1 MKYEFD
7 KAWKSDS
14 ALKALVH
21 SLESAGG
28 VAYLV
33 GGCVRNTILGKPFT
47 DIDIATDLLPEQVVS
62 ISKKEGYKVIQ
73 TGISYGTV
81 TIVNAGRKFEVT
93 TFRSDIKTYG
103 RKASVKF
110 TSEMKLD
117 AMRRD
122 FTMNSIYMTVSGEII
137 DPLGSLDDLLEK
149 KIKFIGNPSER
160 IEEDNLRILRFFRFL
175 AEFNKGRSDID
186 QDTMEA
192 LYKYKKEVKSLSRE
206 RIWMELKRIL
216 SVPEPQHIFSIMIE
230 EGILDEVLPPIEVEG
245 LSKVITAEKKYSVSP
260 SHLVRLFSLNKSIG
274 KKWAHHVSLT
284 SNEAKMLEFIKE
296 SLAHYNDLK
305 TVAYKFGRGVAEGWL
320 LNFHDGSFDVI
331 PSKMSEIINT
341 GCNAFFPISGVD
353 LLEEMEEGPELGRQ
367 MERLEK
373 LWIKSGFK
381 MSKEE
386 LLSKS
391 KS

>member
-1 MKYEFD
+1 MK
-7 KAWKSDS
+7 
-14 ALKALVH
+14 
-21 SLESAGG
+21 
-28 VAYLV
+28 
-33 GGCVRNTILGKPFT
+33 
-47 DIDIATDLLPEQVVS
+47 
-62 ISKKEGYKVIQ
+62 
-73 TGISYGTV
+73 
-81 TIVNAGRKFEVT
+81 AGRKFEVT

-230 EGILDEVLPPIEVEG
+230 EGILDEVFPPIEIEG

-274 KKWAHHVSLT
+274 KKWAHYVSLT

-296 SLAHYNDLK
+296 SLAHYNELK

-320 LNFHDGSFDVI
+320 LNFHDGSFAVI

-367 MERLEK
+367 MERLER